1 MLNITLYLMHPCNVI
16 TAGLASFFHRANNG
30 LFSSTLIFFLVL
42 NKTMETTKG
51 ETYTMAIEQAFIMD
65 VCKIY
70 TAFKYNQMRVLL
82 FVRNGFYRNT
92 RCIKIGQMHLPHT
105 NFAAQNILA
114 ICGSATAGIY
124 FHPKFPIFCKHFKQ
138 GGYEVI
144 YNMLIYPASIEPGL
158 HANYVYYICNYIDE
172 ICMRIIRF

>member
-1 MLNITLYLMHPCNVI
+1 
-16 TAGLASFFHRANNG
+16 
-30 LFSSTLIFFLVL
+30 
-42 NKTMETTKG
+42 
-51 ETYTMAIEQAFIMD
+51 
-65 VCKIY
+65 
-70 TAFKYNQMRVLL
+70 MRVLL

-92 RCIKIGQMHLPHT
+92 RCNKIGQMHLPHT

-158 HANYVYYICNYIDE
+158 HANYVYYICNE
-172 ICMRIIRF
+172 ICMLIEISDFN

>member
-1 MLNITLYLMHPCNVI
+1 
-16 TAGLASFFHRANNG
+16 
-30 LFSSTLIFFLVL
+30 
-42 NKTMETTKG
+42 
-51 ETYTMAIEQAFIMD
+51 
-65 VCKIY
+65 
-70 TAFKYNQMRVLL
+70 MRVLL

-138 GGYEVI
+138 GGYEVS

-158 HANYVYYICNYIDE
+158 HANYFYYICKE
-172 ICMRIIRF
+172 ICMRIKNGNPI

>member
-16 TAGLASFFHRANNG
+16 TAGLALFFHRANNG

-70 TAFKYNQMRVLL
+70 TAFNYNQTRVSLS
-82 FVRNGFYRNT
+82 VRNGFYRNT

-158 HANYVYYICNYIDE
+158 HANYYYYICNE
-172 ICMRIIRF
+172 ICMRIKTVEAI